1 MQGLTWADL
10 LSPEYMMT
18 FWEGFLLA
26 AVPALGLGNGVQNGG
41 TIDVT
46 TAPSLILLGGAISLG
61 LLGGIRSLRNLR
73 APSPI
78 PKGQTMTTTSAPTVP
93 PVPAGG

>member
-46 TAPSLILLGGAISLG
+46 VPPNLVLTGGAIALG

-73 APSPI
+73 APSPT
-78 PKGQTMTTTSAPTVP
+78 PRGQTSTTTTVP
-93 PVPAGG
+93 TPPAGG

>member
-10 LSPEYMMT
+10 LTPEYMMT

-46 TAPSLILLGGAISLG
+46 TLPSLVVVGGSVALGF
-61 LLGGIRSLRNLR
+61 LGGIRSLRNLR
-73 APSPI
+73 APAPT
-78 PKGQTMTTTSAPTVP
+78 PRGQTSTTTTAPTV
-93 PVPAGG
+93 VPGG